1 MVIVNAY
8 AFDKNSSAMY
18 GYQIRSESKEDF
30 NAQMKEFEDGIPFSK
45 YYTELLFN
53 EDELTKEQQSIVED
67 YEVVSK
73 YF

>member
-30 NAQMKEFEDGIPFSK
+30 NAQMKDFEESIPFSK
-45 YYTELLFN
+45 HYLELTFVG
-53 EDELTKEQQSIVED
+53 DELTQEEESIIED
-67 YEVVSK
+67 YDVDYK
-73 YF
+73 RI

>member
-30 NAQMKEFEDGIPFSK
+30 NAQMKEFEDGIPFSR
-45 YYTELLFN
+45 YYTELTAQSPLLDEVDFEIVSDYNVELF
-53 EDELTKEQQSIVED
+53 D
-67 YEVVSK
+67 
-73 YF
+73 